1 MQRERYVSYR
11 EDVKIITDMDR
22 LAESLGVDRSGL
34 IRQTIRARLK
44 AEADSATDELAAK
57 YKKSK

>member
-57 YKKSK
+57 YRKFR